1 MKKYLLIALIICGN
15 LVAFSQSSSE
25 QIAQEKATLPKPY
38 HPEEDGLARIEE
50 LILQA
55 KKDNKKILIQIGG
68 NWCVWCLR
76 FNHLVTTDP
85 ELKAI
90 LEKKYLY
97 YHLNYSPE
105 NKNEKAFAKYGNP
118 GEKYGYPAVL
128 VLDKKG
134 YLLATRKTEDME
146 ATNGYDKDKV
156 KKFLQGRLK

>member
-90 LEKKYLY
+90 
-97 YHLNYSPE
+97 
-105 NKNEKAFAKYGNP
+105 
-118 GEKYGYPAVL
+118 
-128 VLDKKG
+128 
-134 YLLATRKTEDME
+134 
-146 ATNGYDKDKV
+146 
-156 KKFLQGRLK
+156 